1 MNSDLE
7 NVVRQAL
14 ANTRATGRDHWAQI
28 EEAVRMIGQV
38 RCDLTR
44 SEALT
49 VVEVFR
55 Q

>member
-14 ANTRATGRDHWAQI
+14 DSAKATGRDHWDQI
-28 EEAVRMIGQV
+28 EEAWRVVGHV

-44 SEALT
+44 SEALA
-49 VVEVFR
+49 VVEVFL

>member
-14 ANTRATGRDHWAQI
+14 AGARAAGCDHWTQI
-28 EEAVRMIGQV
+28 EEAVRVISQV

-44 SEALT
+44 SEALAA
-49 VVEVFR
+49 VEVFR